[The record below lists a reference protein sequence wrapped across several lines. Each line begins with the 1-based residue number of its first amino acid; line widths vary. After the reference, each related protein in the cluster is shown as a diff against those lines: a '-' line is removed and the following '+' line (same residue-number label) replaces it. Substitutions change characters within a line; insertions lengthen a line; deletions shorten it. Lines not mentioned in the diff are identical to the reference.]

1 MKHTKERVKNDDDSS
16 SEEEKQW
23 VSTKEKLLKR
33 MGKKEDAM

>member
-1 MKHTKERVKNDDDSS
+1 MRDRLRTEDDSS

-33 MGKKEDAM
+33 IVGKKEDAT